1 MSMQDPLA
9 DMLTRIRNAQM
20 AEKTV
25 VSMPSSK
32 LKVAV
37 ASVLKNEGYI
47 SDYQVSSD
55 IKPLLSIELKYFEGR
70 PVIEELKRVSRP
82 GLRQYKSVD
91 QLPKVRGGL
100 GVSIVST
107 NKGVMTD
114 RAARA
119 AGVGGAVLCTGFSL
133 HSQPHVDDT

>member
-9 DMLTRIRNAQM
+9 DMMTRISNAQM
-20 AEKTV
+20 AENSS
-25 VSMPSSK
+25 VSMPSAK

-37 ASVLKNEGYI
+37 AKVLKEEGYVAGYEVVG
-47 SDYQVSSD
+47 DV
-55 IKPLLSIELKYFEGR
+55 KPTLSIELKYFEGK

-82 GLRQYKSVD
+82 GLRQYKAVD
-91 QLPKVRGGL
+91 QLPKVKGGL

-119 AGVGGAVLCTGFSL
+119 AGIGGEVLCTVF
-133 HSQPHVDDT
+133 

>member
-20 AEKTV
+20 AEKSS
-25 VSMPSSK
+25 VSMPAAK

-37 ASVLKNEGYI
+37 AKVLVEEGYVAG
-47 SDYQVSSD
+47 YEVAGEV
-55 IKPLLSIELKYFEGR
+55 KPTLSIELKYFEGK
-70 PVIEELKRVSRP
+70 PVIEDLKRVSRP

-91 QLPKVRGGL
+91 QIPKVKGGL

-114 RAARA
+114 RSARA
-119 AGVGGAVLCTGFSL
+119 AGIGGEVLCTVF
-133 HSQPHVDDT
+133 

>member
-1 MSMQDPLA
+1 MQDPLA

-119 AGVGGAVLCTGFSL
+119 AGVGGEVLCTVF
-133 HSQPHVDDT
+133 

>member
-32 LKVAV
+32 LNAAV
-37 ASVLKNEGYI
+37 AKVLKDEGYI
-47 SDYQVSSD
+47 ADFQISSEV
-55 IKPLLSIELKYFEGR
+55 KPQLSIELKYFEGK
-70 PVIEELKRVSRP
+70 PVIEEVKRISRP
-82 GLRQYKSVD
+82 GLRQYKSVE

-119 AGVGGAVLCTGFSL
+119 AGVGGEVLCTVF
-133 HSQPHVDDT
+133 